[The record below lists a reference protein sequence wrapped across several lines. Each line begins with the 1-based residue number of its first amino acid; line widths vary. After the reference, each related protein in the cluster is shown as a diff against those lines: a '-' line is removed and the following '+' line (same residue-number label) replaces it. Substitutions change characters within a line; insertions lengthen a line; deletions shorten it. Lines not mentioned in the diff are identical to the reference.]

1 VESGTQLKLEAR
13 NLGHRYGARW
23 LFRGLILD
31 LGSPEVWVVRGPN
44 GAGKSTL
51 LRILAA
57 QTEPAEGSLHWH
69 RGTRKLDPEQLYT
82 HLSWSSPAVELYG
95 DLTLMETLQ
104 LHFGLKQCLLDGPH
118 AVLQTLELE
127 LQRNLPVKRL
137 SSGQQQRLRLG
148 LALFS
153 AGQLLVLDEPTA
165 FLDEQQA
172 ARALKLIDHWRQG
185 RLYLLASNRP
195 EEYIHLAEARYI
207 DILPPLD

>member
-1 VESGTQLKLEAR
+1 MESETQFRLKAH

-23 LFRGLILD
+23 LFCNLNLK
-31 LGSPEVWVVRGPN
+31 LQSPEVWVVRGPN

-57 QTEPAEGSLHWH
+57 QTEPAEGSLNWYAD
-69 RGTRKLDPEQLYT
+69 TRKLDPEQVYA

-104 LHFGLKQCLLDGPH
+104 LHFGLKRCLLENPN

-127 LQRNLPVKRL
+127 AQRNLPVKRL

-165 FLDEQQA
+165 FLDAQQA

-195 EEYIHLAEARYI
+195 EEYTHLAHARYI
-207 DILPPLD
+207 DILPPAD